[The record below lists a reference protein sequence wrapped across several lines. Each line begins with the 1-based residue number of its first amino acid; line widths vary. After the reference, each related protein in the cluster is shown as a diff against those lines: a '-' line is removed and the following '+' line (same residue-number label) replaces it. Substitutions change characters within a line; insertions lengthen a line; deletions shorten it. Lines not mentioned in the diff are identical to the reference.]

1 MKLKSDTIPTVF
13 KRPVSE
19 DQIKEALPLKKS
31 KSTSRHEN
39 YKRRENLKVY
49 I

>member
-1 MKLKSDTIPTVF
+1 MLSQTVF
-13 KRPVSE
+13 KRPVNE
-19 DQIKEALPLKKS
+19 DQTKEASHLKKS
-31 KSTSRHEN
+31 KSTNRHEH